1 MKARIQ
7 RDGLVAGLLVAI
19 GVIGVSVRQL
29 YACAWSDEFPGM
41 VCTAGSSLS
50 LFLGITGLAALAGRV
65 WARHS
70 GADEQCFTFLG
81 AVGGAAVVFAMVVSG
96 V

>member
-1 MKARIQ
+1 MKSRVQ
-7 RDGLVAGLLVAI
+7 RDGLIAGVLVAI
-19 GVIGVSVRQL
+19 GVVGVSVRQL

-50 LFLGITGLAALAGRV
+50 VFLGITGLAALIGKV

-81 AVGGAAVVFAMVVSG
+81 AVGGAALVFAMVVTG
-96 V
+96 F